1 MRAEA
6 RGSRGEP
13 GHAPMALRGRPAA
26 QLPPTD
32 GRSTGDGQQPSLE
45 CHPFFMLVKMLRKP
59 SQEQDIV
66 APNHQPLLPRHIMS
80 NLKLTLLY
88 AVLIK
93 AVITVMQSG
102 DEVWVRRVSRVR
114 RGPCRARGPVPS
126 LAPVRRLAS
135 NPGPRGTGSRG
146 NCLLSTERGRN
157 FINTLPFI

>member
-59 SQEQDIV
+59 SQEQDII
-66 APNHQPLLPRHIMS
+66 APNLLPRHIMS

-93 AVITVMQSG
+93 AVIAVMQSG
-102 DEVWVRRVSRVR
+102 DEVWA
-114 RGPCRARGPVPS
+114 RAGEE
-126 LAPVRRLAS
+126 
-135 NPGPRGTGSRG
+135 G
-146 NCLLSTERGRN
+146 
-157 FINTLPFI
+157 